1 MMNEFEFYQK
11 RECSSKLILFIHG
24 FTGNSVDTW
33 SNKNGKNFPGLLLQ
47 DLKIKD
53 NFDVASYNYYTT
65 LLDQFL
71 INTNK
76 FNWIQRIL
84 NPKTYIKERNLDI
97 DELARNLSSHVRF
110 TLEQYDTI
118 YIVAHSMGGLIA
130 KQLIVNDLNKRNYT
144 KVKLFISLAVPHQGA
159 ELSIIGG
166 LISSNL
172 QIDNINP
179 VKAFINKL
187 NQNWIN
193 LDSKPT
199 TKYFYGSYDQIVS
212 KYSAVA
218 MDKIGK
224 DIVSVPHDH
233 YSISKPENM
242 ESLVCKSVLNF
253 INNQYKEEILNKDC
267 GGISK

>member
-1 MMNEFEFYQK
+1 M
-11 RECSSKLILFIHG
+11 
-24 FTGNSVDTW
+24 
-33 SNKNGKNFPGLLLQ
+33 
-47 DLKIKD
+47 
-53 NFDVASYNYYTT
+53 
-65 LLDQFL
+65 
-71 INTNK
+71 
-76 FNWIQRIL
+76 L

-130 KQLIVNDLNKRNYT
+130 KQLIVNDLNERNYT
-144 KVKLFISLAVPHQGA
+144 KVKLFISLAVPHQGV

-242 ESLVCKSVLNF
+242 ESLVCKSVINF